1 MLRRSK
7 KITRSRVPVR
17 WCIIATN
24 RLVTRFG
31 RLRVYAFY
39 DMSEN
44 EYKNGFETAPSR
56 MDALIVCAFAR
67 SRPKSRLASP
77 IPSDAKVYTVVS
89 RGDADYSDD
98 DGTSASTDGKQK
110 RSDLDRT
117 WMTAEFEELARGA
130 GFTAVDTIVLTHG
143 RINPAT
149 YLGKGQLEQIKAAID
164 ELKPEFVLVNLNL
177 SPVHQRNWR
186 EHLGIMVLSRP
197 DVIFDIF
204 ERNAHSA
211 DGKLQVELARRRYD
225 LPRIMQ
231 IFEAQ
236 SGARGGIGMR
246 GAGEKLHLKTKAE
259 IRERIHKLEK
269 RLDKVERDRRLRR
282 AQRSRSPIPT
292 VALVGYTNA
301 GKSSLLNALTGA
313 HALVDDRYFA
323 TLDPTVRRLTLPG
336 GTQILVGDTVGFI
349 DDLPK
354 ELLAAFK
361 ATLEELELADLI
373 VHVVDLSRPDVADT
387 VRSVLAILD
396 SLRLSNIPRV
406 TLLNKADAVADPYA
420 AHTLLESLRPAVLV
434 SARTKLGIVDAMRLI
449 ELELV

>member
-1 MLRRSK
+1 
-7 KITRSRVPVR
+7 
-17 WCIIATN
+17 
-24 RLVTRFG
+24 
-31 RLRVYAFY
+31 
-39 DMSEN
+39 MSES

-67 SRPKSRLASP
+67 SRPKSPTTP
-77 IPSDAKVYTVVS
+77 IPSDAKVYAVVS
-89 RGDADYSDD
+89 GDVVDAIDT
-98 DGTSASTDGKQK
+98 GIGVSTNGERK

-130 GFTAVDTIVLTHG
+130 GFTAVDTIVLTYG

-149 YLGKGQLEQIKAAID
+149 YIGKGQLEQIKAAID

-186 EHLGIMVLSRP
+186 EALGIKVLSRP

-269 RLDKVERDRRLRR
+269 RMDKVERDRRLRR
-282 AQRSRSPIPT
+282 AQRSRSPIPV

-301 GKSSLLNALTGA
+301 GKSSLLNTLTGA

-323 TLDPTVRRLTLPG
+323 TLDPTVRRLMLPG

-349 DDLPK
+349 NDLPK

-361 ATLEELELADLI
+361 ATLEELELANLI
-373 VHVVDLSRPDVADT
+373 VHVVDLSRPDVAET
-387 VRSVLAILD
+387 VRSVLAIFD
-396 SLRLSNIPRV
+396 SLHLTHIPRV
-406 TLLNKADAVADPYA
+406 TLLNKADAVADSDAIPA
-420 AHTLLESLRPAVLV
+420 LLESLRPAIVV
-434 SARTKLGIVDAMRLI
+434 SARTKLGIVDAMSLI
-449 ELELV
+449 ERELTT